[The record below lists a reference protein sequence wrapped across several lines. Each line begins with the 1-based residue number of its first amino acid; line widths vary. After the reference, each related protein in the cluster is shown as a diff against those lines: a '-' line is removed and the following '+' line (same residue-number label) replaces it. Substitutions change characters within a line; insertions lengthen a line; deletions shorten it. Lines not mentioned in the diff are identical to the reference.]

1 MIFGAH
7 LIIAMLRYHHHMTRG
22 ISSALISSVWVIS
35 CLSCVPSLL
44 LPVPST
50 VWHTCSLHPPRV
62 TTISLLVS
70 LTITLVTV
78 LVPTIVLAII
88 YCHIY
93 SEAHTSSA
101 KNRKS
106 SLKPASNESIY
117 CIASTVVGPLG
128 VSQAQLLGASR
139 IQNAN
144 RLAGNIRKYPDQE
157 TLGNIRK
164 YPDQETLGNI
174 RTAAQNSSSNSRR
187 GSVAALAKLGRTAS
201 VPVLRHRLG
210 KQ

>member
-1 MIFGAH
+1 
-7 LIIAMLRYHHHMTRG
+7 MLRYHHHMTRG

-50 VWHTCSLHPPRV
+50 LWRTCSLHPPKV

-157 TLGNIRK
+157 TLGNIR
-164 YPDQETLGNI
+164 
-174 RTAAQNSSSNSRR
+174 TASQNSSSNSRR

-201 VPVLRHRLG
+201 VPVLRHRLSEQKYRG
-210 KQ
+210 SPKKSTS